1 MLLFNWKSKGKIE
14 MNLKEKVISLVHKY
28 DESKKNNAEFIST
41 ARDFFNQHKNDGLHF
56 VLNTDFIGFLFE
68 ILYEEGKEDLFCEHF
83 LSDGKYSVSLQNV
96 IYEKIFRLTC
106 MLYNEERKSS
116 NIAEQRLD
124 KLIRYLL
131 NDNIFES
138 VMSGHS
144 IQNAVIS
151 FMPVGTMEKNIDF
164 VNDIISRDPVCFYST
179 FLSKRWNSYSKE
191 DNNKKFFLFNQIKK
205 NDIVPLMEKNAR
217 TVLYNEGVDFYNI
230 LRKDKNKENL
240 PFLMACKEGNMDLVK
255 QLVNDFGYTPNEKE
269 IEVMQHLLSTKT
281 IIKYELNKFTIK
293 ENGFSDYEKLKSFIL
308 NKKNKEFEK
317 FIKDLAPEN
326 KSLLWQEIK
335 EKPFYKGAL
344 SYNKKFRV
352 YEQELGLMAIM
363 SCHLPLITA
372 LLKCDYPFTEK
383 NLALLPYVMK
393 NTRHYEIK
401 LWQDFKEQL
410 IRKNLIPRNNLA
422 QDYISSNRMLI
433 NEKNKEAEK
442 CILNDVLFNKFF
454 NMEMTQILM
463 NFSGE
468 NNYKNAV
475 PKTKY
480 SLPEISPLFRF
491 YLFSH
496 KNHDIT
502 NNNLSEEYK
511 SLFVEALRDIMILE
525 LERSKYK
532 KDYDEDILT
541 MYKQAIEKT
550 PLLLSKNYD
559 VLNDEIINMTAL
571 LTKESMLLDFLDY
584 INIKAQQQLLKST
597 VIIYNKDKLNNRI

>member
-1 MLLFNWKSKGKIE
+1 

-28 DESKKNNAEFIST
+28 DENKKNNAEFIST

-68 ILYEEGKEDLFCEHF
+68 ILYEEGKEDLFYEHF

-151 FMPVGTMEKNIDF
+151 FMPVSTMEKNIDF

-191 DNNKKFFLFNQIKK
+191 DDNKKCFLFNQIKK
-205 NDIVPLMEKNAR
+205 NDIVTLMEKNAR
-217 TVLYNEGVDFYNI
+217 TVLYNEEVDFYTI

-240 PFLMACKEGNMDLVK
+240 PFLMGCKEGNMDLVK

-269 IEVMQHLLSTKT
+269 IEIMQHLLSTET

-317 FIKDLAPEN
+317 FIKDLAPEK

-335 EKPFYKGAL
+335 KKPFYQGAL

-468 NNYKNAV
+468 NNHENII
-475 PKTKY
+475 PKTEY
-480 SLPEISPLFRF
+480 NLPNISPLFRF

-496 KNHDIT
+496 KSHNIT
-502 NNNLSEEYK
+502 NDNLSNEYK

-525 LERSKYK
+525 LEKSKYK

-571 LTKESMLLDFLDY
+571 LTKESMLLNFLDY